1 MATQY
6 HYVVMYDNETKEFSI
21 DIDTRIAVMPDGAVF
36 DTETQG
42 WLVDDEDNDD
52 YLEVEDTLSQIIW
65 R

>member
-1 MATQY
+1 
-6 HYVVMYDNETKEFSI
+6 MYDNETKEFSI

-52 YLEVEDTLSQIIW
+52 YLEVEDTLSQIIG

>member
-6 HYVVMYDNETKEFSI
+6 HYVVMYDEKIKEFFI

-36 DTETQG
+36 DTETRG
-42 WLVDDEDNDD
+42 WSVDDEDNDN
-52 YLEVEDTLSQIIW
+52 YLEMQYKLSQIIG